1 MHLGFNTNR
10 YKNTNYLKSNRY
22 STIQLQMSDSI
33 MRYPLSML
41 SLYDYTLL
49 SHTRKPRLR
58 YNESN
63 HMIHFTVQR
72 GEMDGTA
79 YT

>member
-1 MHLGFNTNR
+1 
-10 YKNTNYLKSNRY
+10 
-22 STIQLQMSDSI
+22 
-33 MRYPLSML
+33 ML
-41 SLYDYTLL
+41 SLYAYTLP